1 MRFEPPRCPYP
12 VCPRHVAPAP
22 DFYVRRGWYRA
33 RCRVERVPRFRCKS
47 CRRTFSR
54 QTFRHD
60 YRDKRPQANA
70 PLFRLLSSS
79 VSLRQAARIVG
90 LDIRSIVQ
98 KLAKSGRTCRG
109 LLDNVEHRLPP
120 GRTLILDEEE
130 SYEGS
135 CIRTLTVPLLI
146 DRDSTFVLAYD
157 AAPIRRL
164 ARAGS
169 QRRARQDHEERHGRR
184 ADRGH
189 ACVDDVVARVARKL
203 PHGGPVLV
211 HTDEKPSY
219 GPTLRRHFGSRLVHV
234 RTSSKVAR
242 DGANPLAPI
251 NRAIAMGRDNCARL
265 RRDTWSGTKKRDFLV
280 SQLHLF
286 AAYVNLQRRRFNH
299 DPAHRT
305 PACILGMLP
314 RSLTPEEILGWR
326 QDWGLR
332 SPHPL
337 DASGRRSFGEFVAA

>member
-1 MRFEPPRCPYP
+1 MRFQPPRCPYP
-12 VCPRHVAPAP
+12 ICPRHLAPGSG
-22 DFYVRRGWYRA
+22 FYVRRGSYRV
-33 RCRVERVPRFRCKS
+33 RCRVERVPRFRCKT

-60 YRDKRPQANA
+60 YRDKRPQTNA
-70 PLFRLLSSS
+70 PLFCLLTSS

-90 LDIRSIVQ
+90 LDIRSVVQ
-98 KLAKSGRTCRG
+98 KLAKAGGTCRG
-109 LLDNVEHRLPP
+109 LLDNLGQRLPP

-135 CIRTLTVPLLI
+135 CIRTLTVPILI
-146 DRDSTFVLAYD
+146 DRESTFVLAYD
-157 AAPIRRL
+157 AAPTRRL
-164 ARAGS
+164 AKAGS
-169 QRRARQDHEERHGRR
+169 QRRARQDHEERNGRR
-184 ADRGH
+184 ADRSR

-203 PHGGPVLV
+203 PQGAPVLV

-251 NRAIAMGRDNCARL
+251 NRTIAMGRDNCARL
-265 RRDTWSGTKKRDFLV
+265 RRDTWAGTKKRDFLV

-286 AAYVNLQRRRFNH
+286 AAYVNLQRRRFNR
-299 DPAHRT
+299 DPEHRT

-314 RSLTPEEILGWR
+314 RSLTAEEILGWR

-337 DASGRRSFGEFVAA
+337 DASGRRSCGDFVAA

>member
-12 VCPRHVAPAP
+12 VCPRHLAPAP
-22 DFYVRRGWYRA
+22 DFFVRRGWYRV

-60 YRDKRPQANA
+60 YRDKRPQTNA
-70 PLFRLLSSS
+70 PLFCLLISS

-90 LDIRSIVQ
+90 LDIRSVVQ
-98 KLAKSGRTCRG
+98 KLAKSGGTCG
-109 LLDNVEHRLPP
+109 ELLDNLAQQLPP

-135 CIRTLTVPLLI
+135 SIRTLTVPILI

-164 ARAGS
+164 AKAGS
-169 QRRARQDHEERHGRR
+169 RRRARQDHEERNGRR
-184 ADRGH
+184 QDRGR
-189 ACVDDVVARVARKL
+189 ACVEGIVARVAGKL
-203 PHGGPVLV
+203 PRGGTVVV

-219 GPTLRRHFGSRLVHV
+219 GPTLRRHFGNRLVHV
-234 RTSSKVAR
+234 RTSGKVAR

-251 NRAIAMGRDNCARL
+251 NRTIAMGRDNCARL
-265 RRDTWSGTKKRDFLV
+265 RRDTWAGTKKRAFLV
-280 SQLHLF
+280 SQLHVF
-286 AAYVNLQRRRFNH
+286 AAYVNLQRRRFNR
-299 DPAHRT
+299 DPEHRT
-305 PACILGMLP
+305 PACILGVLP

-337 DASGRRSFGEFVAA
+337 DASGRRSLGEFVAA